1 MRGAAQALR
10 HEFIGLGGVLER
22 NWYLVKRYAW
32 WEFAFFLWTA
42 ANTLTIVFI
51 GKGIVAG
58 GGQINLDRV
67 TTQLLIGAVI
77 WSYLGI
83 VFEII
88 VETVAWERW
97 EGTIEYTFMAPL
109 SRPVHLIGMGL
120 FAVGYGVVRA
130 GIVFTV
136 IAAFFGL
143 HMPDANFLAAVL
155 VLAVASVSFIGI
167 GMMTA
172 VLPLI
177 SPEKGTQIGFVGQG
191 VLLVVSGVYYPV
203 SVLPGWMQ
211 WLSKISPAT
220 YALDGIRKAILD
232 GAGVGAMWSSIWPLL
247 IIGAVAIPLGLEIFR
262 RGERHAKRHGKL
274 KRSG

>member
-1 MRGAAQALR
+1 MRGAADALR
-10 HEFIGLGGVLER
+10 HEAIGLGGVLER
-22 NWYLVKRYAW
+22 NWYLIKRYAW
-32 WEFAFFLWTA
+32 WEIAFFIWTA

-51 GKGIVAG
+51 GKGIEAG
-58 GGQINLDRV
+58 GGDINLDRV

-130 GIVFTV
+130 SIVFAV
-136 IAAFFGL
+136 IASFFGL
-143 HMPDANFLAAVL
+143 NMPDANFVSAVV

-167 GMMTA
+167 GMMAA

-191 VLLVVSGVYYPV
+191 VLLVISGVYYPV
-203 SVLPGWMQ
+203 EVLPGWMQ
-211 WLSKISPAT
+211 ALATISPAT
-220 YALDGIRKAILD
+220 YALDGIRDAIQD
-232 GAGVGAMWSSIWPLL
+232 GAGVTAMGDELWPLAV
-247 IIGAVAIPLGLEIFR
+247 IGAVSIPLGLWVFNL
-262 RGERHAKRHGKL
+262 GEQHAKRHGKL